1 VLCMD
6 EKSHVQALDRTQPSL
21 PMKKGRAGTMTH
33 EGYRKP
39 FSVSLLAGVSIPQ

>member
-1 VLCMD
+1 MPDVLSIAD
-6 EKSHVQALDRTQPSL
+6 L
-21 PMKKGRAGTMTH
+21 